1 MARPACFGF
10 RVTRGYRVLDRCKM
24 EKLKLSVKSIKDSS
38 RKPVAFFF
46 DLIRNE
52 HEKEGIRVNRIEK
65 SIKTPKNE

>member
-1 MARPACFGF
+1 M
-10 RVTRGYRVLDRCKM
+10 LDRCKM